1 MSEEINIFI
10 KNNIILVTV
19 QGKRAAAQHQ
29 TERATS
35 LMNNCFKQ
43 PSSKDNKMSNVRV
56 CLIQLS
62 R

>member
-10 KNNIILVTV
+10 KNNITV

-35 LMNNCFKQ
+35 LMNNCFKR
-43 PSSKDNKMSNVRV
+43 PSSKDNKMSYVRV
-56 CLIQLS
+56 CLIQIS